1 MCAKYKQNIY
11 HFLVNLRI
19 KKNRQCIGDF
29 FELSE
34 KNYRFLIAKIDS
46 LVWVDKINR
55 VKNKQLNHCENINQ
69 KRVKDS
75 KPNSFFFI
83 L

>member
-19 KKNRQCIGDF
+19 KKKQCIGNF